1 MNKEDKPQQKAKGF
15 FTFSPTLINEMVKL
29 GGGSEELSAYLIIK
43 RGAGAKTYSNWG
55 ANSVAQYIG
64 LSYHR
69 AKQCIHWLEEYEFIK
84 RIAIVKNSDS
94 QKSKS
99 KWQFK
104 IVEDETEVALSNA
117 LIDGVGAGDKNPPL
131 FRLRNEIAMGKWGI
145 RSSRIDA
152 LVVLLNLYRYHCLA
166 EYGGIDPL
174 LGVYKRWQAADNF
187 DGDQITE
194 LPGTD
199 AALYE
204 IKGSENIVY
213 KRFAN
218 ETNFYV
224 PIDEDRYQR
233 FWDAFNNLKDLG
245 WLYETTQIWS
255 ADPSINK
262 DAEALY
268 TLYVHDRHARNTDTY
283 LANLI
288 NKISI
293 KYLNPDYGFFNGS
306 GEFED
311 DFDHFKGQFRYIALK
326 KQGAFPIGIY
336 RLKFRAHTR
345 DAGKG
350 MAEEAMRH
358 KRWLKALH
366 EVLDGL

>member
-1 MNKEDKPQQKAKGF
+1 LNKEDKPQSKVKGF
-15 FTFSPTLINEMVKL
+15 FTFSPILINEMIKL
-29 GGGSEELSAYLIIK
+29 GGGAEELSAYLVIK
-43 RGAGAKTYSNWG
+43 RGAGAKIYSNWG

-69 AKQCIHWLEEYEFIK
+69 AKQCINWLEEHEFIK
-84 RIAIVKNSDS
+84 PIANAKNGDS
-94 QKSKS
+94 QKSNS
-99 KWQFK
+99 KWQFT
-104 IVEDETEVALSNA
+104 INEDDLEVALSNA
-117 LIDGVGAGDKNPPL
+117 LIDGIGAGDKNPPL
-131 FRLRNEIAMGKWGI
+131 FRLRNEIGMGKWGI
-145 RSSRIDA
+145 KSSRIDA
-152 LVVLLNLYRYHCLA
+152 IVVLLNLYRYHCLA
-166 EYGGIDPL
+166 EYGGINPL

-199 AALYE
+199 ATLYE
-204 IKGSENIVY
+204 IEESENIVY
-213 KRFAN
+213 KHFAN
-218 ETNFYV
+218 ETLFYTSN
-224 PIDEDRYQR
+224 DEERYQR

-255 ADPSINK
+255 ADPSANK
-262 DAEALY
+262 DAEPLY
-268 TLYVHDRHARNTDTY
+268 TLYVHDRHARNTDPY

-293 KYLNPDYGFFNGS
+293 KQLNPDYGFFNHRGD
-306 GEFED
+306 FED
-311 DFDHFKGQFRYIALK
+311 EFNHFNGQFRYVALTR
-326 KQGAFPIGIY
+326 QGGFPIGIY

-350 MAEEAMRH
+350 MAEEEMRH

-366 EVLDGL
+366 GVLDGL

>member
-1 MNKEDKPQQKAKGF
+1 MDKEDKPQAKVKGF

-29 GGGSEELSAYLIIK
+29 GGGAEELSAYLVIK
-43 RGAGAKTYSNWG
+43 RGAGAKTFSNWG

-69 AKQCIHWLEEYEFIK
+69 AKQCINWLEEHEFIK
-84 RIAIVKNSDS
+84 CIAIVKNGDS
-94 QKSKS
+94 QKSKN
-99 KWQFK
+99 KWQFTFN
-104 IVEDETEVALSNA
+104 EDEVEVALSNA

-131 FRLRNEIAMGKWGI
+131 FRLRNEIGMGKWGI
-145 RSSRIDA
+145 KSSRIDA
-152 LVVLLNLYRYHCLA
+152 IVVLLNLYRYHCLA
-166 EYGGIDPL
+166 EYGGINPL
-174 LGVYKRWQAADNF
+174 LGVYKGWQAADNF

-194 LPGTD
+194 LPDTD
-199 AALYE
+199 ATLYE
-204 IKGSENIVY
+204 IEESENIVY
-213 KRFAN
+213 KHFAN
-218 ETNFYV
+218 ETLFYTSN
-224 PIDEDRYQR
+224 DEERYQR

-245 WLYETTQIWS
+245 WVYETTQIWS
-255 ADPSINK
+255 ADPSANK
-262 DAEALY
+262 DAEPLY
-268 TLYVHDRHARNTDTY
+268 TLYVHDRHARNTDPY

-293 KYLNPDYGFFNGS
+293 KRLNPDYGFFNIS

-311 DFDHFKGQFRYIALK
+311 EFNHFNGQFRYVALAR
-326 KQGAFPIGIY
+326 QGGFPIGIY

-350 MAEEAMRH
+350 MAEEEMRH

-366 EVLDGL
+366 GMLDGL